1 MDDSSNTTPK
11 QPGGVTG
18 KGFVKGDP
26 RINRN
31 GRPKSFDALQKLT
44 IELAHEVATT
54 KDGAPVVRAD
64 HRVTVVEAV
73 LRQWLQSG
81 NFQKQ
86 QAALQIAFGK
96 VPDVTR
102 HEGAD
107 GGPIEFIVKYANGR
121 NNPTDT
127 A

>member
-1 MDDSSNTTPK
+1 MMDSSNTADNS
-11 QPGGVTG
+11 TG
-18 KGFVKGDP
+18 KVPGKPFVKGDP

-31 GRPKSFDALQKLT
+31 GRPRTFDALQKLT

-54 KDGAPVVRAD
+54 KDGAPVVRNE
-64 HRVTVVEAV
+64 HKVTVVEAV

-86 QAALQIAFGK
+86 KAALEIAFGK

-102 HEGAD
+102 LEGKD

>member
-1 MDDSSNTTPK
+1 MAPNPIPNSKPFT
-11 QPGGVTG
+11 
-18 KGFVKGDP
+18 KGDP
-26 RINRN
+26 RINRK
-31 GRPKSFDALQKLT
+31 GRPSNFDALQKLT

-107 GGPIEFIVKYANGR
+107 GGPVVIKVVREDKGDA
-121 NNPTDT
+121 
-127 A
+127 